1 MKLFLKIVGGILAVL
16 VLIIFG
22 FWLSAKISNRPGPE
36 AAPLTELSPSAL
48 KTAIEG
54 IAAERKLVGIA
65 AKVMIGDA
73 VVAQAETGYRT
84 KEQTDPLLASDLFHV
99 GSIGKSMSAT
109 AIATLVEGG
118 VMGWDDTLGQ
128 RLPDVPM
135 DAGWRDVTLH
145 QLLTHTASI
154 PRAPLSAMVKTVSE
168 PEGLRDTRRETA
180 AILLANP
187 PETEPGTAFSYSN
200 EGFMLASVMAEEATG
215 DSWENTIQTRLAEP
229 LGLSTLGFGAPKGD
243 TPQSVPWG
251 HRKVGAFKF
260 AMNPAGNPDNPPW
273 MAAAGT
279 MHMSLDDL
287 LTYGRAHLNAGAS
300 ETALLSPQTYARLH
314 TPVLNDYAYGWV
326 VQSRDFTDGQ
336 EGAREDPVIWHNGSN
351 TMWYALLVL
360 LPNQDTVLVIATN
373 DGSVLNETQRAFDDL
388 AAQIAKAI
396 VADETAADD
405 TPPDEAP

>member
-1 MKLFLKIVGGILAVL
+1 MKLFLKIVGGIIAVL
-16 VLIIFG
+16 ALIIVG

-36 AAPLTELSPSAL
+36 AAPLTELSSPAL
-48 KTAIEG
+48 QTAIEG

-65 AKVMIGDA
+65 AKVVVGDA

-109 AIATLVEGG
+109 AIATLVEDS
-118 VMGWDDTLGQ
+118 VMRWDDTLGQ
-128 RLPDVPM
+128 RLPDVLM

-154 PRAPLSAMVKTVSE
+154 PRAPLAAMVKTVSE
-168 PEGLRDTRRETA
+168 PAGLRDVRREIA

-200 EGFMLASVMAEEATG
+200 EGFMLASIMAEEATG
-215 DSWENTIQTRLAEP
+215 DSWENIIQTRVAEP
-229 LGLSTLGFGAPKGD
+229 LGLSTLGFGAPTGNSGGD

-251 HRKVGAFKF
+251 HRKLGALKI
-260 AMNPAGNPDNPPW
+260 AMSPAGNPDNPPW

-279 MHMSLDDL
+279 MHMTLDDL

-300 ETALLSPQTYARLH
+300 ETALLSPETYTRLH

-326 VQSRDFTDGQ
+326 VQSRDFTDGK
-336 EGAREDPVIWHNGSN
+336 EGASEDPVIWHNGSN

-360 LPNQDTVLVIATN
+360 LPNQDTVFVIATN

-396 VADETAADD
+396 IADN
-405 TPPDEAP
+405 TPGNTQ